1 MFDGL
6 LTRLLQGGGPGAH
19 GGGGQ
24 LPPHLDPCQAAVRV
38 EGGGHSTVQYST
50 VQLPPHLDPRQAAVR
65 LEVTHP
71 CIYDDFIIL
80 LPFIH

>member
-24 LPPHLDPCQAAVRV
+24 LPPHLDPR
-38 EGGGHSTVQYST
+38 H
-50 VQLPPHLDPRQAAVR
+50 AAVR

-80 LPFIH
+80 LSFIH

>member
-38 EGGGHSTVQYST
+38 EAGGHSSEY
-50 VQLPPHLDPRQAAVR
+50 
-65 LEVTHP
+65 
-71 CIYDDFIIL
+71 
-80 LPFIH
+80 